1 MCVCKARTKP
11 YFLIFEIFRDLRVP
25 ATEPFLTTAEIERV
39 FSAGTR
45 VQRMLDFEAALV
57 IAQCAAGVVPASARD
72 TIVAACRAD
81 RFDASAILIE
91 VRTAGNGAIPLV
103 CELIEQV
110 RSNSPA
116 AADWVHWGATSQ
128 DMLDTTMVLQLREAC
143 DLVSA
148 QLQAAESTIAKLAN
162 THLRTPMV
170 ARTLLQ
176 HATATTL
183 GYKLAVWGNGIE
195 RARASLQQ
203 LHDDAFALQL
213 GGASGTLSAMGEQA
227 FSIRRAVAAH
237 FGLNQPVI
245 TWHTQRD
252 RFLSIATGLAMSI
265 TACAKFASDLVL
277 MMQSEVGEVIES
289 ATNAGGSSAMPN
301 KRNPVATLVPIA
313 AAANS
318 GGLLAALFNASVHE
332 HERAAG
338 AWHGEWFALPQLAA
352 LAHASATATA
362 EVAAGTVFN
371 PARMRENLDGG
382 GGLIAAEALTIAL
395 AKRSGKVA
403 ARKAVDSLCAEVRK
417 LGGTLAGRVAGTA
430 EISRQ
435 LSPQEIAAVF
445 NHDAAID
452 SAAQA
457 AQLWLNQRVE

>member
-1 MCVCKARTKP
+1 M
-11 YFLIFEIFRDLRVP
+11 P
-25 ATEPFLTTAEIERV
+25 ATEPFLTTPEIERI
-39 FSAGTR
+39 FSAETR
-45 VQRMLDFEAALV
+45 VQRMLDFEAALA
-57 IAQCAAGVVPASARD
+57 IAQCGTGLMPASARD

-81 RFDASAILIE
+81 RFDANAI
-91 VRTAGNGAIPLV
+91 VNAARTKGNAAIPLV
-103 CELIEQV
+103 AELIKNV
-110 RSNSPA
+110 RSDSPA

-128 DMLDTTMVLQLREAC
+128 DVLDTALVLQLREAC

-176 HATATTL
+176 HANATTL
-183 GYKLAVWGNGIE
+183 GYKLAVWGDGIE
-195 RARASLQQ
+195 RARSSLQQ
-203 LHDDAFALQL
+203 LHVDAFALQL

-227 FSIRRAVAAH
+227 FTIRRAAAAH
-237 FGLNQPVI
+237 LGLMVPVI

-252 RFLSIATGLAMSI
+252 RLLTIGTGLAMSI

-277 MMQSEVGEVIES
+277 MMQSEVGEAIES
-289 ATNAGGSSAMPN
+289 ATRAGGSSAMPN

-318 GGLLAALFNASVHE
+318 GGLMAALYNASVHE

-362 EVAAGTVFN
+362 EVAAGMVFN
-371 PARMRENLDGG
+371 PARMRENLDSG
-382 GGLIAAEALTIAL
+382 GGLIAAEALTMAL
-395 AKRSGKVA
+395 AKRSGMVA
-403 ARKAVDSLCAEVRK
+403 AREVVDSLCADVRK
-417 LGGTLAGRVAGTA
+417 FGGTLAEHVAATA
-430 EISRQ
+430 EISQQ
-435 LSPQEIAAVF
+435 LSAPEIAEIF
-445 NHDAAID
+445 THDAAIT
-452 SAAQA
+452 SGARA
-457 AQLWLNQRVE
+457 AQLWLDQRIN